1 MIFGFIFLLTGLVL
15 ILFGLSKTM
24 EWDAE
29 GLLYN
34 YWGCISQVVG
44 HIIMAVSGVFPVI
57 FVIMALIMGFLAY
70 KFKKLWDEA
79 QDL

>member
-34 YWGCISQVVG
+34 YWGAS
-44 HIIMAVSGVFPVI
+44 P
-57 FVIMALIMGFLAY
+57 
-70 KFKKLWDEA
+70 K
-79 QDL
+79 